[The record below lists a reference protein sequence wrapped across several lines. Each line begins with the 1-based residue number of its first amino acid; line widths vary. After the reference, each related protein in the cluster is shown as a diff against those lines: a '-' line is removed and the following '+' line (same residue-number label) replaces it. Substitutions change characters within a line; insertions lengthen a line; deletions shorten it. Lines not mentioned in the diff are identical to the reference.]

1 MPQTSAGLYRV
12 ILEQEYQ
19 NRVVFNVFGY
29 LHSLGQDDEQDLAAQ
44 AFDEDIMPQI
54 KTVQGFALD
63 YTSIRAINITGSL
76 ADVVITPS
84 EASGIVAG
92 DAVTGFVA
100 APFRYNRETKDTRN
114 GSKRL
119 CGMVE
124 QNLVTTGFEAAYFIL
139 LQSLATVFGT
149 DISTVGGIFTPI
161 ILGEETIT
169 PGTWNY
175 NTIVSVQALQRSTS
189 QVSRKAF

>member
-1 MPQTSAGLYRV
+1 MPQTSAGLYRI
-12 ILEQEYQ
+12 ILEQTYQ
-19 NRVVFNVFGY
+19 GKAIFNVFGY

-54 KTVQGFALD
+54 KVVQSVNLA

-76 ADVVITPS
+76 ADEVITPS
-84 EASGIVAG
+84 EASGQAAG
-92 DAVTGFVA
+92 DDVVSFVS

-119 CGMVE
+119 AGMLE
-124 QNLVTTGFEAAYFIL
+124 QNLVGTGFLGSFFTA
-139 LQSLATVFGT
+139 LQTLATVFGT
-149 DISTVGGIFTPI
+149 DISTVGGIFVPI
-161 ILGEETIT
+161 ILGAETVT

-175 NTIVSVQALQRSTS
+175 NSIVSVQALQRSTS
-189 QVSRKAF
+189 QVSRKVF